1 MCITR
6 DRVTEEIDLYT
17 VLLVDDEED
26 VQKKLL
32 NAVEWPEYGFENVMI
47 AHDGLSACDILSR
60 QHVDLMITDIRMP
73 NMDGISLLRY
83 VREKYPHVRCIVLS
97 SYSDF
102 QYAKEAILLGVENYL
117 LKPFNI
123 VELDYS
129 IRKSMDNISSQKQ
142 VLHNL
147 FLENILCR
155 WVTGDISPDELCE
168 RAKHVHINTYLRNY
182 CVTIVKPRNRTS
194 INAFLSR
201 VFSSLKTSCEVYH
214 FVNHDGV
221 HVSVFGGHH
230 LHQKDIAD
238 AFTSIAKDFPQA
250 EFDASIGSIT
260 ENYDTVHQSYQ
271 SALDCLYANS
281 LSSGQSVFVASGNVS
296 RNLTDYHINTI
307 IEYLKSSSEEAE
319 NSNLTMLFQGTFSGF
334 TDWSLKE
341 LNAFNDSLI
350 VRISLQLCS
359 SGLINASEKESI
371 SNNIYHF
378 EEFPPEQELF
388 DWFNNILLLSQA
400 LMRKHTNQLSPSV
413 LLAMQ
418 YISDNYSEYV
428 SIKDFCNR
436 YNMNA
441 SYLGL
446 LFKKET
452 GIYFKD
458 YINQE
463 RISHAIHLIK
473 TSKLKIM
480 DVCKSVGF
488 SYPSYFVLCF
498 KKQTGLSPTQY
509 KQMLNEKHAE

>member
-1 MCITR
+1 M
-6 DRVTEEIDLYT
+6 YT
-17 VLLVDDEED
+17 VLLVDDEDD
-26 VQKKLL
+26 VQKQLL
-32 NAVEWPEYGFENVMI
+32 NAVDWPEYGFESVLI
-47 AHDGLSACDILSR
+47 AHDGLTACDILCR

-73 NMDGISLLRY
+73 NMDGIALLRH
-83 VREKYPHVRCIVLS
+83 VREKHPHVRCIVLS

-102 QYAKEAILLGVENYL
+102 QYAREAILLGVENYL
-117 LKPFNI
+117 LKPFNV

-147 FLENILCR
+147 FLENILGR

-168 RAKHVHINTYLRNY
+168 RAKHVHVNTYLRNY
-182 CVTIVKPRNRTS
+182 CVAIMKPRNRAS
-194 INAFLSR
+194 MNAFLGR
-201 VFSSLKTSCEVYH
+201 VFSSLQASCEVYH
-214 FVNHDGV
+214 FVNHDGQ
-221 HVSVFGGHH
+221 HVSIFGGHNI
-230 LHQKDIAD
+230 HQKDIAE
-238 AFTSIAKDFPQA
+238 AFTRVSKEFPQA
-250 EFDASIGSIT
+250 EFYAAIGSIT

-281 LSSGQSVFVASGNVS
+281 LSSGQCVFVANGSVSGT
-296 RNLTDYHINTI
+296 LTDFHINTI
-307 IEYLKSSSEEAE
+307 IEYLKTNPEEAE
-319 NSNLTMLFQGTFSGF
+319 KSNLQALFHEIFGGF
-334 TDWSLKE
+334 AGWSLNE
-341 LNAFNDSLI
+341 LNAFIDSLV

-378 EEFPPEQELF
+378 EELPPEQELY

-418 YISDNYSEYV
+418 YISDNYAEYAT
-428 SIKDFCNR
+428 IKDFCNR

-452 GIYFKD
+452 GVYFKD
-458 YINQE
+458 YINQV

-480 DVCKSVGF
+480 DICKAVGF

-509 KQMLNEKHAE
+509 KQMLNRKHAE

>member
-1 MCITR
+1 M
-6 DRVTEEIDLYT
+6 YT
-17 VLLVDDEED
+17 VLLVDDEGD

-32 NAVEWPEYGFENVMI
+32 NAVEWSEYGFENILI
-47 AHDGLSACDILSR
+47 AHDGLSACEILCQ

-73 NMDGISLLRY
+73 NMDGITLLRH
-83 VREKYPHVRCIVLS
+83 VRAEYPHIRCIVLS

-102 QYAKEAILLGVENYL
+102 QYAKEAISLGVENYL

-129 IRKSMDNISSQKQ
+129 IRKSLDNISSQHQ

-155 WVTGDISPDELCE
+155 WVTGDISPEELSE
-168 RAKHVHINTYLRNY
+168 RAKHVHVNTYLRNY
-182 CVTIVKPRNRTS
+182 CVTIVKPRSHTS
-194 INAFLSR
+194 INDFLGR

-214 FVNHDGV
+214 FVNHDGQ
-221 HVSVFGGHH
+221 HVSIFGGHH
-230 LHQKDIAD
+230 IRQKDIAE
-238 AFTSIAKDFPQA
+238 AFIRIAKEFPQA
-250 EFDASIGSIT
+250 EFNASVGSIT

-271 SALDCLYANS
+271 SAQDCLYANP
-281 LSSGQSVFVASGNVS
+281 LSSGQCVFVANGSVSG
-296 RNLTDYHINTI
+296 NLTDFHINTI
-307 IEYLKSSSEEAE
+307 IEYLKSSPEDED
-319 NSNLTMLFQGTFSGF
+319 NSHLQLLFHETFRGGAA
-334 TDWSLKE
+334 WSLKE
-341 LNAFNDSLI
+341 LNAFIDSLI
-350 VRISLQLCS
+350 VRISLQLCF
-359 SGLINASEKESI
+359 SGLINAGEKESI
-371 SNNIYHF
+371 INNIYHF
-378 EEFPPEQELF
+378 EEFPPEQELLS
-388 DWFNNILLLSQA
+388 WFHNILLLSQA

-418 YISDNYSEYV
+418 YISDNYPEYV

-452 GIYFKD
+452 GVYFKD
-458 YINQE
+458 YINQV

-480 DVCKSVGF
+480 DVCKAVGF

-509 KQMLNEKHAE
+509 KQLLNEKHAD